1 MIRVGV
7 LLASCAELPEDDG
20 WLDPEEAERARGF
33 RVPGR
38 RLDFRLG
45 RWTAKHAIAAWIG
58 EECRDLARIAV
69 RTSQSGAPRVLV
81 DGEPAPLEV
90 SFSHRDG
97 RAACAV
103 APAGTRLGC
112 DLEWVEPR
120 SDSFVQDYFVP
131 AEIELVHLAPVE
143 ERALYANLIWSAK
156 ESALKAL
163 KTGLRDDTRS
173 VEVRLLDTAPRDWG
187 RLEVARAGTGEV
199 FQGWWRREGGWVL
212 TVVADPAPA
221 SPECLP
227 ASHPSPR

>member
-7 LLASCAELPEDDG
+7 LLAGCAELPEDDA
-20 WLDPEEAERARGF
+20 WLDPEEAERARSF
-33 RVPGR
+33 VFPGR

-45 RWTAKHAIAAWIG
+45 RWTAKHAVAAWLG
-58 EECRDLARIAV
+58 RCEDFARIAI
-69 RTSQSGAPRVLV
+69 RTSAAGAPRVLV
-81 DGEPAPLEV
+81 DGEPAPVEI

-120 SDSFVQDYFVP
+120 SESFLHDCFVP
-131 AEIELVHLAPVE
+131 AEIELVQLAPVE
-143 ERALYANLIWSAK
+143 HRPLYANLIWSAK

-163 KTGLRDDTRS
+163 RTGLRDDARS
-173 VEVRLLDTAPRDWG
+173 VEVRLLDTAPAGWG
-187 RLEVARAGTGEV
+187 RLEVVRPATGEV
-199 FQGWWRREGGWVL
+199 LRGWWRREDGWVL

-221 SPECLP
+221 APGSLELAP
-227 ASHPSPR
+227 

>member
-7 LLASCAELPEDDG
+7 LLAGCAEVPEDDS

-33 RVPGR
+33 IFPGR

-45 RWTAKHAIAAWIG
+45 RWTAKRAVAAWLG
-58 EECRDLARIAV
+58 GCEELARIAV
-69 RTSQSGAPRVLV
+69 RTSADGAPLVLV
-81 DGEPAPLEV
+81 DGEPAPLEI

-120 SDSFVQDYFVP
+120 SDAFVQDYFVP
-131 AEIELVHLAPVE
+131 AEVELVMLAPVE
-143 ERALYANLIWSAK
+143 ERPLFANLIWSAK

-163 KTGLRDDTRS
+163 KTGLREDTRS
-173 VEVRLLDTAPRDWG
+173 VEVKLLDTAPRDWG
-187 RLEVARAGTGEV
+187 RLEVIRPASGEV
-199 FQGWWRREGGWVL
+199 FRGWWRREDGWVL
-212 TVVADPAPA
+212 TLVADPAPA
-221 SPECLP
+221 SPGYLTIRP
-227 ASHPSPR
+227 TA